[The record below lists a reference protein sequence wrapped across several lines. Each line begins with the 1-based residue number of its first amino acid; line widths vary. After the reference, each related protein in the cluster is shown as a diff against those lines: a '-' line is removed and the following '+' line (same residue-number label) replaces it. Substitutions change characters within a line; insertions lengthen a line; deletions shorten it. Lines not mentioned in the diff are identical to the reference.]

1 MTFSTSTSGA
11 STHNTDTAKLSY
23 ESSLTVPAKTVP
35 LPSAASEELKS
46 AISQYPMPSVD
57 EVVNNTPQSIEQ
69 WRELIQIRNA
79 DQKKK
84 IKKMRKQFDVD
95 VSLEKINGVP
105 VRRLTPK
112 TIAPEFKDKV
122 FIDAHG
128 GAYVFFSGLPSI
140 EESLLIAHR
149 VGITVISIDYRMPPH
164 APFPAALN
172 DVVSVYS
179 SLATEHG
186 AQNLLI
192 GGTSAGAG
200 LVLSA
205 VQTLIADKQPLP
217 SAVYA
222 GTPWADLTKTGDTL
236 YTNEGVDRI
245 LVTYQGFLEAAA
257 NLYAGNERLTHPSI
271 SPLYGNFDGFPPT
284 FLISGTRDMFLSDTV
299 RVNRKLRDAKVR
311 TQLEVFEGLS
321 HADYVVAYETPE
333 SLAVYQELKQFLLSV
348 CTKNCN

>member
-1 MTFSTSTSGA
+1 MTFSSSTSEA
-11 STHNTDTAKLSY
+11 SAHNTDTAKTTTEPL
-23 ESSLTVPAKTVP
+23 LTVPTKMVP
-35 LPSAASEELKS
+35 LPSAASDELKS
-46 AISQYPMPSVD
+46 AISEYPMPSVD
-57 EVVNNTPQSIEQ
+57 EIINNTPQSVEQ
-69 WRELIQIRNA
+69 WRELIQKRNG

-95 VSLEKINGVP
+95 VSLEKINGVT

-112 TIAPEFKDKV
+112 TIAPEFKNKV
-122 FIDAHG
+122 FIDVHG
-128 GAYVFFSGLPSI
+128 GAYVFFAGLPSI

-179 SLATEHG
+179 SLAAEHD
-186 AQNLLI
+186 AHNLFI

-205 VQTLIADKQPLP
+205 VQTLIETKQSLPL
-217 SAVYA
+217 AVYA

-236 YTNEGVDRI
+236 YTNEGIDRI
-245 LVTYQGFLEAAA
+245 LLTYQGFLAASA
-257 NLYAGNERLTHPSI
+257 KLYAGSESLTHPSI
-271 SPLYGNFDGFPPT
+271 SSLYGNFDGFPPT
-284 FLISGTRDMFLSDTV
+284 LLVSGTRDMFLSDTV
-299 RVNRKLRDAKVR
+299 RVNRKLRNANVR

-333 SLAVYQELKQFLLSV
+333 SLSVYQELKQFLLSV
-348 CTKNCN
+348 STNSFD